1 MARKKQIVEGI
12 APDLYPRDDEYK
24 YYGPEPVFVDGGS
37 KLELM
42 KALSW
47 YNRFYNSKDAKD
59 FIIAYLDFSNREE
72 DSKVFKKVS
81 DSEIFGTYGWLA
93 RLFMRGYKPTT
104 KDTESFEKELVRLV
118 NTIKPVVK
126 VVVDKPRVNI
136 QEIMRDKTR
145 EATGELEGVFDQFV
159 SDGCKAIHGL
169 RPLDTLAEF
178 NLLPHHIPMIIAVWE
193 KKKVE
198 FDNVVKGSDKQVV
211 EAYSHL
217 TKIQIRHTLKF
228 IESVISDLTGYIT
241 VKKARKPQVRKAVPV
256 EKIVSKMKVMK
267 QYIDAVKKINIS
279 GLSAVKLHGASE
291 AFLFDTKTRK
301 LIYIVAD
308 PIIKSFSVKGTT
320 VYGIDTVKSEM
331 KTLRKPEV
339 LNEFVKMGKPSSR
352 KYFGEITSVG
362 TVPSGRVNENI
373 IILKA
378 W

>member
-1 MARKKQIVEGI
+1 MARKKQIVSEGI

-24 YYGPEPVFVDGGS
+24 YYGPEPVFTDGGS

-47 YNRFYNSKDAKD
+47 YNRFYNSKDAKE
-59 FIIAYLDFSNREE
+59 FIIAYLDFSKREE
-72 DSKVFKKVS
+72 DSRAFKKVS

-93 RLFMRGYKPTT
+93 RLFMRGYKPTEQ
-104 KDTESFEKELVRLV
+104 DTVKFENELVRLF
-118 NTIKPVVK
+118 NTVKPVVK

-145 EATGELEGVFDQFV
+145 EATGELEGVFDQFMAE
-159 SDGCKAIHGL
+159 GCKAIHGL
-169 RPLDTLAEF
+169 RPLDTLAEY
-178 NLLPHHIPMIIAVWE
+178 NLLPQHIPNIIAVWE
-193 KKKVE
+193 RKKVE
-198 FDNVVKGSDKQVV
+198 FELVSKGSDKQVN

-217 TKIQIRHTLKF
+217 SKIQVRYTLRF

-256 EKIVSKMKVMK
+256 EKIVSKMKVLK
-267 QYIDAVKKINIS
+267 EYTDKGLNLV
-279 GLSAVKLHGASE
+279 GLSAVKLHGACE

-308 PIIKSFSVKGTT
+308 PIIKNFSVKGTT

-331 KTLRKPEV
+331 KTLRKVEV
-339 LNEFVKMGKPSSR
+339 LKEFMKVGKPSSR
-352 KYFGEITSVG
+352 KFFSEVTSVG
-362 TVPSGRVNENI
+362 SVPSGRVNDNM